1 MGIKIE
7 FLEHQ
12 EKQEKASPSEV
23 RAFRREDFR
32 AVAFEA
38 RLQDLSKQ
46 LPNLNGELEVTTREG
61 SPAACDPAADLRVKV
76 EAVRWMLRVAKH
88 VQDPA
93 RERILLTVNSSLDQL
108 ERAVNQRPH
117 AA

>member
-61 SPAACDPAADLRVKV
+61 SPAACDPAAGACGKGSSGKGIATSPEGVS
-76 EAVRWMLRVAKH
+76 ARWISRS
-88 VQDPA
+88 
-93 RERILLTVNSSLDQL
+93 T
-108 ERAVNQRPH
+108 
-117 AA
+117 